1 MKKKQRQMIGMLL
14 ALVVLAAAFLGIRQY
29 NKNASSAT
37 STTEDTQETVLDV
50 NSDDITSFRY
60 VYEGETYAFEKED
73 DTWYYADD
81 HSLNLNQERIKAMI
95 LKVAPLK
102 ADQVIENV
110 TDMSQYGLADPERTI
125 QYETA
130 DRSVIINVGNLNS
143 MTSQYYIAFPSEMKV
158 YVVATNVVTG
168 FNYTLEDLVE
178 VDYDRWS
185 TEADVDRSPLAAH
198 GEYRQDARLGD
209 GDLPELRYEIVTVKL
224 PFLYGLCKRDFIQW
238 VERDN
243 DQLPME
249 YWEEYRTVTAAPW
262 GAEEVFQ
269 RYSGAEPVNQF
280 LLCWPDRM
288 AEVKLPWDWRLT
300 ADQMAVIGEKLL
312 HA

>member
-37 STTEDTQETVLDV
+37 SITEDTQETVLDV

-73 DTWYYADD
+73 ETWYYADD
-81 HSLNLNQERIKAMI
+81 HSLNLNQDRIKAMI

-178 VDYDRWS
+178 ETIEATETAETETAETETAETETTEAVETVETETAA
-185 TEADVDRSPLAAH
+185 TEAD
-198 GEYRQDARLGD
+198 
-209 GDLPELRYEIVTVKL
+209 
-224 PFLYGLCKRDFIQW
+224 
-238 VERDN
+238 
-243 DQLPME
+243 
-249 YWEEYRTVTAAPW
+249 
-262 GAEEVFQ
+262 
-269 RYSGAEPVNQF
+269 
-280 LLCWPDRM
+280 
-288 AEVKLPWDWRLT
+288 
-300 ADQMAVIGEKLL
+300 
-312 HA
+312 

>member
-37 STTEDTQETVLDV
+37 STIEDTQETVLDV

-81 HSLNLNQERIKAMI
+81 HSLNLNQDRIKAMI

-102 ADQVIENV
+102 AEQVIENV

-130 DRSVIINVGNLNS
+130 DCSVIINVGNLNS

-158 YVVATNVVTG
+158 YVVTTNVVTG

-178 VDYDRWS
+178 ET
-185 TEADVDRSPLAAH
+185 TEAT
-198 GEYRQDARLGD
+198 E
-209 GDLPELRYEIVTVKL
+209 T
-224 PFLYGLCKRDFIQW
+224 
-238 VERDN
+238 N
-243 DQLPME
+243 
-249 YWEEYRTVTAAPW
+249 
-262 GAEEVFQ
+262 
-269 RYSGAEPVNQF
+269 
-280 LLCWPDRM
+280 
-288 AEVKLPWDWRLT
+288 
-300 ADQMAVIGEKLL
+300 
-312 HA
+312 

>member
-50 NSDDITSFRY
+50 NSDDITSFSY
-60 VYEGETYAFEKED
+60 VYEGETYAFEKKDE
-73 DTWYYADD
+73 TWYYTDD
-81 HSLNLNQERIKAMI
+81 HSLNLNQDRIKAMI

-158 YVVATNVVTG
+158 YAVTTNVVTG
-168 FNYTLEDLVE
+168 FNYTLDDLVE
-178 VDYDRWS
+178 ET
-185 TEADVDRSPLAAH
+185 TEATETAETETAETETTESV
-198 GEYRQDARLGD
+198 E
-209 GDLPELRYEIVTVKL
+209 TV
-224 PFLYGLCKRDFIQW
+224 
-238 VERDN
+238 ET
-243 DQLPME
+243 E
-249 YWEEYRTVTAAPW
+249 TAAT
-262 GAEEVFQ
+262 GA
-269 RYSGAEPVNQF
+269 N
-280 LLCWPDRM
+280 
-288 AEVKLPWDWRLT
+288 
-300 ADQMAVIGEKLL
+300 
-312 HA
+312 

>member
-29 NKNASSAT
+29 NKNASSAM

-50 NSDDITSFRY
+50 NSDDIISFRY

-110 TDMSQYGLADPERTI
+110 TDMSQYGLADPESTI

-143 MTSQYYIAFPSEMKV
+143 MTSQYYVAFPSEMKV

-178 VDYDRWS
+178 ETTEATETAETETAETETTEAVETVETETAA
-185 TEADVDRSPLAAH
+185 TEAD
-198 GEYRQDARLGD
+198 
-209 GDLPELRYEIVTVKL
+209 
-224 PFLYGLCKRDFIQW
+224 
-238 VERDN
+238 
-243 DQLPME
+243 
-249 YWEEYRTVTAAPW
+249 
-262 GAEEVFQ
+262 
-269 RYSGAEPVNQF
+269 
-280 LLCWPDRM
+280 
-288 AEVKLPWDWRLT
+288 
-300 ADQMAVIGEKLL
+300 
-312 HA
+312 

>member
-29 NKNASSAT
+29 NKNASFAA

-81 HSLNLNQERIKAMI
+81 HSLNLNQDRIKAMI

-158 YVVATNVVTG
+158 YVVTTNVVTG

-178 VDYDRWS
+178 ET
-185 TEADVDRSPLAAH
+185 TEAT
-198 GEYRQDARLGD
+198 E
-209 GDLPELRYEIVTVKL
+209 T
-224 PFLYGLCKRDFIQW
+224 
-238 VERDN
+238 N
-243 DQLPME
+243 
-249 YWEEYRTVTAAPW
+249 
-262 GAEEVFQ
+262 
-269 RYSGAEPVNQF
+269 
-280 LLCWPDRM
+280 
-288 AEVKLPWDWRLT
+288 
-300 ADQMAVIGEKLL
+300 
-312 HA
+312 

>member
-50 NSDDITSFRY
+50 NADDITSFRY

-81 HSLNLNQERIKAMI
+81 HSLNLNQDRIKAMI

-110 TDMSQYGLADPERTI
+110 TDMSQYGLTNPERTI

-143 MTSQYYIAFPSEMKV
+143 MTSQYYIAFPSEMTV
-158 YVVATNVVTG
+158 YAVTTNVVTG
-168 FNYTLEDLVE
+168 FNYTLDDLVE
-178 VDYDRWS
+178 ET
-185 TEADVDRSPLAAH
+185 TEATETAETETAETETTEAV
-198 GEYRQDARLGD
+198 E
-209 GDLPELRYEIVTVKL
+209 TV
-224 PFLYGLCKRDFIQW
+224 
-238 VERDN
+238 ET
-243 DQLPME
+243 E
-249 YWEEYRTVTAAPW
+249 TAAT
-262 GAEEVFQ
+262 ET
-269 RYSGAEPVNQF
+269 N
-280 LLCWPDRM
+280 
-288 AEVKLPWDWRLT
+288 
-300 ADQMAVIGEKLL
+300 
-312 HA
+312 

>member
-14 ALVVLAAAFLGIRQY
+14 ALVVLAAVFLGIRQY
-29 NKNASSAT
+29 NKNIASAT

-73 DTWYYADD
+73 ETWYYADD
-81 HSLNLNQERIKAMI
+81 HSLNLNQDRIKAMI
-95 LKVAPLK
+95 LKVALLK

-158 YVVATNVVTG
+158 YAVTTNVVTG
-168 FNYTLEDLVE
+168 FNYTLDDLVE
-178 VDYDRWS
+178 ET
-185 TEADVDRSPLAAH
+185 TEATETAETETAETETTESV
-198 GEYRQDARLGD
+198 E
-209 GDLPELRYEIVTVKL
+209 TV
-224 PFLYGLCKRDFIQW
+224 
-238 VERDN
+238 ET
-243 DQLPME
+243 E
-249 YWEEYRTVTAAPW
+249 TAAT
-262 GAEEVFQ
+262 GA
-269 RYSGAEPVNQF
+269 N
-280 LLCWPDRM
+280 
-288 AEVKLPWDWRLT
+288 
-300 ADQMAVIGEKLL
+300 
-312 HA
+312 

>member
-14 ALVVLAAAFLGIRQY
+14 ALVVLAAVFLGIRQY
-29 NKNASSAT
+29 NKNIASAT

-50 NSDDITSFRY
+50 NSDDINSFRY

-73 DTWYYADD
+73 ETWYYTDD
-81 HSLNLNQERIKAMI
+81 HSLNLNQDRIKAMI

-102 ADQVIENV
+102 ADQVIGNV
-110 TDMSQYGLADPERTI
+110 TDMSQYGLADPDRTI

-178 VDYDRWS
+178 ETTEATETAETETAETETTEAVETVEKETAA
-185 TEADVDRSPLAAH
+185 TEAD
-198 GEYRQDARLGD
+198 
-209 GDLPELRYEIVTVKL
+209 
-224 PFLYGLCKRDFIQW
+224 
-238 VERDN
+238 
-243 DQLPME
+243 
-249 YWEEYRTVTAAPW
+249 
-262 GAEEVFQ
+262 
-269 RYSGAEPVNQF
+269 
-280 LLCWPDRM
+280 
-288 AEVKLPWDWRLT
+288 
-300 ADQMAVIGEKLL
+300 
-312 HA
+312 

>member
-29 NKNASSAT
+29 NKNASSAA

-60 VYEGETYAFEKED
+60 VYEGETYAFEKKDE
-73 DTWYYADD
+73 TWYYTDD

-168 FNYTLEDLVE
+168 FNYTLDDLVE
-178 VDYDRWS
+178 ET
-185 TEADVDRSPLAAH
+185 TEATETAETETAETETTEAV
-198 GEYRQDARLGD
+198 E
-209 GDLPELRYEIVTVKL
+209 TV
-224 PFLYGLCKRDFIQW
+224 
-238 VERDN
+238 ET
-243 DQLPME
+243 E
-249 YWEEYRTVTAAPW
+249 TAATE
-262 GAEEVFQ
+262 A
-269 RYSGAEPVNQF
+269 N
-280 LLCWPDRM
+280 
-288 AEVKLPWDWRLT
+288 
-300 ADQMAVIGEKLL
+300 
-312 HA
+312 

>member
-50 NSDDITSFRY
+50 NSNDITSFRY
-60 VYEGETYAFEKED
+60 VYEGETYAFEKKDE
-73 DTWYYADD
+73 TWYYTDD

-168 FNYTLEDLVE
+168 FNYTLDDLVE
-178 VDYDRWS
+178 ETTEATETAETETAETETTEAVETVETETAA
-185 TEADVDRSPLAAH
+185 TEAD
-198 GEYRQDARLGD
+198 
-209 GDLPELRYEIVTVKL
+209 
-224 PFLYGLCKRDFIQW
+224 
-238 VERDN
+238 
-243 DQLPME
+243 
-249 YWEEYRTVTAAPW
+249 
-262 GAEEVFQ
+262 
-269 RYSGAEPVNQF
+269 
-280 LLCWPDRM
+280 
-288 AEVKLPWDWRLT
+288 
-300 ADQMAVIGEKLL
+300 
-312 HA
+312 

>member
-1 MKKKQRQMIGMLL
+1 MIGMLL

-37 STTEDTQETVLDV
+37 SITEDTQETVLDV

-60 VYEGETYAFEKED
+60 VYEGETYAFEKKD

-81 HSLNLNQERIKAMI
+81 HSLNLNQDRIKAMI

-158 YVVATNVVTG
+158 YAVTTNVVTG
-168 FNYTLEDLVE
+168 FNYTLDDLVE
-178 VDYDRWS
+178 ET
-185 TEADVDRSPLAAH
+185 TEATETAETETAETETTESV
-198 GEYRQDARLGD
+198 E
-209 GDLPELRYEIVTVKL
+209 TV
-224 PFLYGLCKRDFIQW
+224 
-238 VERDN
+238 ET
-243 DQLPME
+243 E
-249 YWEEYRTVTAAPW
+249 TAAT
-262 GAEEVFQ
+262 GA
-269 RYSGAEPVNQF
+269 N
-280 LLCWPDRM
+280 
-288 AEVKLPWDWRLT
+288 
-300 ADQMAVIGEKLL
+300 
-312 HA
+312 

>member
-14 ALVVLAAAFLGIRQY
+14 ALVVLLATAMSVTAFAAGIRQY
-29 NKNASSAT
+29 NKNASSVT

-50 NSDDITSFRY
+50 NSDDITSFSY
-60 VYEGETYAFEKED
+60 VYEGETYAFEKKDE
-73 DTWYYADD
+73 TWYYTDD

-158 YVVATNVVTG
+158 YVVTTNVVAG

-178 VDYDRWS
+178 ETTEETES
-185 TEADVDRSPLAAH
+185 TEAAETAETETAETETTEAV
-198 GEYRQDARLGD
+198 E
-209 GDLPELRYEIVTVKL
+209 TV
-224 PFLYGLCKRDFIQW
+224 
-238 VERDN
+238 ET
-243 DQLPME
+243 E
-249 YWEEYRTVTAAPW
+249 TAA
-262 GAEEVFQ
+262 
-269 RYSGAEPVNQF
+269 
-280 LLCWPDRM
+280 
-288 AEVKLPWDWRLT
+288 T
-300 ADQMAVIGEKLL
+300 GEN
-312 HA
+312 

>member
-37 STTEDTQETVLDV
+37 STTEDIQETVLDV
-50 NSDDITSFRY
+50 NSDDVTSFSY

-73 DTWYYADD
+73 DTWYYTDD

-168 FNYTLEDLVE
+168 FNYTLDDLVE
-178 VDYDRWS
+178 ET
-185 TEADVDRSPLAAH
+185 TEATETAETETAETETTEAV
-198 GEYRQDARLGD
+198 E
-209 GDLPELRYEIVTVKL
+209 TV
-224 PFLYGLCKRDFIQW
+224 
-238 VERDN
+238 ET
-243 DQLPME
+243 E
-249 YWEEYRTVTAAPW
+249 TAA
-262 GAEEVFQ
+262 
-269 RYSGAEPVNQF
+269 
-280 LLCWPDRM
+280 
-288 AEVKLPWDWRLT
+288 T
-300 ADQMAVIGEKLL
+300 GEN
-312 HA
+312 

>member
-1 MKKKQRQMIGMLL
+1 MIGMLL
-14 ALVVLAAAFLGIRQY
+14 ALVVLAAVFLGIRQY
-29 NKNASSAT
+29 NKNIAPAT

-73 DTWYYADD
+73 ETWYYADD
-81 HSLNLNQERIKAMI
+81 HSLNLNQDRIKAMI

-158 YVVATNVVTG
+158 YAVTTNVVTG
-168 FNYTLEDLVE
+168 FNYTLDDLVE
-178 VDYDRWS
+178 ET
-185 TEADVDRSPLAAH
+185 TEATETAETETAETETTESV
-198 GEYRQDARLGD
+198 E
-209 GDLPELRYEIVTVKL
+209 TV
-224 PFLYGLCKRDFIQW
+224 
-238 VERDN
+238 ET
-243 DQLPME
+243 E
-249 YWEEYRTVTAAPW
+249 TAAT
-262 GAEEVFQ
+262 GA
-269 RYSGAEPVNQF
+269 N
-280 LLCWPDRM
+280 
-288 AEVKLPWDWRLT
+288 
-300 ADQMAVIGEKLL
+300 
-312 HA
+312 

>member
-14 ALVVLAAAFLGIRQY
+14 ALVVLAATFLGIRQY

-50 NSDDITSFRY
+50 NSDDITSFSY
-60 VYEGETYAFEKED
+60 VYEGETYAFEKKD

-81 HSLNLNQERIKAMI
+81 HSLNLNQDRIKAMI

-158 YVVATNVVTG
+158 YVVTTNVVTG

-178 VDYDRWS
+178 ET
-185 TEADVDRSPLAAH
+185 TEATETAETETAETETTEAV
-198 GEYRQDARLGD
+198 E
-209 GDLPELRYEIVTVKL
+209 TV
-224 PFLYGLCKRDFIQW
+224 
-238 VERDN
+238 ET
-243 DQLPME
+243 E
-249 YWEEYRTVTAAPW
+249 TAA
-262 GAEEVFQ
+262 AE
-269 RYSGAEPVNQF
+269 
-280 LLCWPDRM
+280 
-288 AEVKLPWDWRLT
+288 
-300 ADQMAVIGEKLL
+300 AD
-312 HA
+312 

>member
-1 MKKKQRQMIGMLL
+1 MKKKQRQMIVMLL

-29 NKNASSAT
+29 NKNASSEN

-60 VYEGETYAFEKED
+60 VYEGETYAFEKKD

-81 HSLNLNQERIKAMI
+81 HSLNLNQDRIKAMI

-143 MTSQYYIAFPSEMKV
+143 MTSQYYVAFPSEMKV
-158 YVVATNVVTG
+158 YVVTTNVVTG

-178 VDYDRWS
+178 ET
-185 TEADVDRSPLAAH
+185 TEATETAETETAETETTETETTEVVETVETETA
-198 GEYRQDARLGD
+198 
-209 GDLPELRYEIVTVKL
+209 VT
-224 PFLYGLCKRDFIQW
+224 
-238 VERDN
+238 ETN
-243 DQLPME
+243 
-249 YWEEYRTVTAAPW
+249 
-262 GAEEVFQ
+262 
-269 RYSGAEPVNQF
+269 
-280 LLCWPDRM
+280 
-288 AEVKLPWDWRLT
+288 
-300 ADQMAVIGEKLL
+300 
-312 HA
+312 

>member
-14 ALVVLAAAFLGIRQY
+14 ALVVLAAVFLGIRQY
-29 NKNASSAT
+29 NKNIASAT

-73 DTWYYADD
+73 DTWYYTDD
-81 HSLNLNQERIKAMI
+81 HSLNLNQDRIKAMI

-102 ADQVIENV
+102 ADQVIGNV

-178 VDYDRWS
+178 ETIEATETAETETAETETTEAVETVEKETAA
-185 TEADVDRSPLAAH
+185 TEAD
-198 GEYRQDARLGD
+198 
-209 GDLPELRYEIVTVKL
+209 
-224 PFLYGLCKRDFIQW
+224 
-238 VERDN
+238 
-243 DQLPME
+243 
-249 YWEEYRTVTAAPW
+249 
-262 GAEEVFQ
+262 
-269 RYSGAEPVNQF
+269 
-280 LLCWPDRM
+280 
-288 AEVKLPWDWRLT
+288 
-300 ADQMAVIGEKLL
+300 
-312 HA
+312 

>member
-29 NKNASSAT
+29 NKNAASAT

-50 NSDDITSFRY
+50 NSDDITSFCY

-81 HSLNLNQERIKAMI
+81 HSLNLNQDRIKAMI

-130 DRSVIINVGNLNS
+130 DRSVIINIGNLNS
-143 MTSQYYIAFPSEMKV
+143 MTSQYYVAFPSEMKV
-158 YVVATNVVTG
+158 YVVTTNVVTG

-178 VDYDRWS
+178 ET
-185 TEADVDRSPLAAH
+185 TEAMETAETETTETETTEAV
-198 GEYRQDARLGD
+198 E
-209 GDLPELRYEIVTVKL
+209 TV
-224 PFLYGLCKRDFIQW
+224 
-238 VERDN
+238 ET
-243 DQLPME
+243 E
-249 YWEEYRTVTAAPW
+249 TVAT
-262 GAEEVFQ
+262 ET
-269 RYSGAEPVNQF
+269 N
-280 LLCWPDRM
+280 
-288 AEVKLPWDWRLT
+288 
-300 ADQMAVIGEKLL
+300 
-312 HA
+312 

>member
-50 NSDDITSFRY
+50 NSDDITSFCY
-60 VYEGETYAFEKED
+60 VYEGETYAFEKKDE
-73 DTWYYADD
+73 TWYYTDD

-168 FNYTLEDLVE
+168 FNYTLDDLVE
-178 VDYDRWS
+178 ET
-185 TEADVDRSPLAAH
+185 TEATETAETETAETETTEAV
-198 GEYRQDARLGD
+198 E
-209 GDLPELRYEIVTVKL
+209 TV
-224 PFLYGLCKRDFIQW
+224 
-238 VERDN
+238 ET
-243 DQLPME
+243 E
-249 YWEEYRTVTAAPW
+249 TAA
-262 GAEEVFQ
+262 AE
-269 RYSGAEPVNQF
+269 
-280 LLCWPDRM
+280 
-288 AEVKLPWDWRLT
+288 
-300 ADQMAVIGEKLL
+300 AD
-312 HA
+312 

>member
-14 ALVVLAAAFLGIRQY
+14 ALVVLRQY
-29 NKNASSAT
+29 NKNIASAT

-73 DTWYYADD
+73 DTWYYTDD
-81 HSLNLNQERIKAMI
+81 HSLNLNQDRIKAMI

-110 TDMSQYGLADPERTI
+110 TDMSQYGLADPDRTI

-143 MTSQYYIAFPSEMKV
+143 MPSQYYIAFPSEMKV

-178 VDYDRWS
+178 ETTEATETAETETAETETTEAVETVEKETAA
-185 TEADVDRSPLAAH
+185 TEAD
-198 GEYRQDARLGD
+198 
-209 GDLPELRYEIVTVKL
+209 
-224 PFLYGLCKRDFIQW
+224 
-238 VERDN
+238 
-243 DQLPME
+243 
-249 YWEEYRTVTAAPW
+249 
-262 GAEEVFQ
+262 
-269 RYSGAEPVNQF
+269 
-280 LLCWPDRM
+280 
-288 AEVKLPWDWRLT
+288 
-300 ADQMAVIGEKLL
+300 
-312 HA
+312 

>member
-1 MKKKQRQMIGMLL
+1 MLL

-29 NKNASSAT
+29 NKNASSAA

-50 NSDDITSFRY
+50 NSDDITSFHY
-60 VYEGETYAFEKED
+60 VYEGETYAFEKKDE
-73 DTWYYADD
+73 TWYYTDD

-178 VDYDRWS
+178 ET
-185 TEADVDRSPLAAH
+185 TEATETAETETAETETTEAV
-198 GEYRQDARLGD
+198 E
-209 GDLPELRYEIVTVKL
+209 TV
-224 PFLYGLCKRDFIQW
+224 
-238 VERDN
+238 ET
-243 DQLPME
+243 E
-249 YWEEYRTVTAAPW
+249 TAATE
-262 GAEEVFQ
+262 A
-269 RYSGAEPVNQF
+269 N
-280 LLCWPDRM
+280 
-288 AEVKLPWDWRLT
+288 
-300 ADQMAVIGEKLL
+300 
-312 HA
+312 

>member
-14 ALVVLAAAFLGIRQY
+14 ALVVLAAVFLGIRQY
-29 NKNASSAT
+29 NKNTVSAT

-50 NSDDITSFRY
+50 NSDDITSFCY

-73 DTWYYADD
+73 ETWYYADD
-81 HSLNLNQERIKAMI
+81 HSLNLNQDRIKTMI

-130 DRSVIINVGNLNS
+130 DRSVIINIGNLNS

-158 YVVATNVVTG
+158 YVVTTNVVTG

-178 VDYDRWS
+178 EEDS
-185 TEADVDRSPLAAH
+185 TDV
-198 GEYRQDARLGD
+198 
-209 GDLPELRYEIVTVKL
+209 
-224 PFLYGLCKRDFIQW
+224 
-238 VERDN
+238 
-243 DQLPME
+243 
-249 YWEEYRTVTAAPW
+249 
-262 GAEEVFQ
+262 AEESQ
-269 RYSGAEPVNQF
+269 EMQ
-280 LLCWPDRM
+280 
-288 AEVKLPWDWRLT
+288 
-300 ADQMAVIGEKLL
+300 
-312 HA
+312 

>member
-37 STTEDTQETVLDV
+37 SITEDTQETVLDV

-60 VYEGETYAFEKED
+60 VYEGETYAFEKKDE
-73 DTWYYADD
+73 TWYYTDD

-158 YVVATNVVTG
+158 YAVTTNVVTG
-168 FNYTLEDLVE
+168 FNYTLDDLVE
-178 VDYDRWS
+178 ET
-185 TEADVDRSPLAAH
+185 TEATETAETETAETETTESV
-198 GEYRQDARLGD
+198 E
-209 GDLPELRYEIVTVKL
+209 TV
-224 PFLYGLCKRDFIQW
+224 
-238 VERDN
+238 ET
-243 DQLPME
+243 E
-249 YWEEYRTVTAAPW
+249 TAAT
-262 GAEEVFQ
+262 GA
-269 RYSGAEPVNQF
+269 N
-280 LLCWPDRM
+280 
-288 AEVKLPWDWRLT
+288 
-300 ADQMAVIGEKLL
+300 
-312 HA
+312 

>member
-1 MKKKQRQMIGMLL
+1 MLL

-60 VYEGETYAFEKED
+60 VYEGETYSFEKEE
-73 DTWYYADD
+73 DTWYYTGD

-158 YVVATNVVTG
+158 YAVTTNVVTG
-168 FNYTLEDLVE
+168 FNYTLDDLVE
-178 VDYDRWS
+178 ET
-185 TEADVDRSPLAAH
+185 TEATETAETETAETETTESV
-198 GEYRQDARLGD
+198 E
-209 GDLPELRYEIVTVKL
+209 TV
-224 PFLYGLCKRDFIQW
+224 
-238 VERDN
+238 ET
-243 DQLPME
+243 E
-249 YWEEYRTVTAAPW
+249 TAAT
-262 GAEEVFQ
+262 GA
-269 RYSGAEPVNQF
+269 N
-280 LLCWPDRM
+280 
-288 AEVKLPWDWRLT
+288 
-300 ADQMAVIGEKLL
+300 
-312 HA
+312 

>member
-1 MKKKQRQMIGMLL
+1 MIGMLL

-37 STTEDTQETVLDV
+37 SITEDTQETVLDV

-60 VYEGETYAFEKED
+60 VYEGETYAFEKKDE
-73 DTWYYADD
+73 TWYYTDD
-81 HSLNLNQERIKAMI
+81 HSLNLNQDRIKAMI

-158 YVVATNVVTG
+158 YAVTTNVVTG
-168 FNYTLEDLVE
+168 FNYTLDDLVE
-178 VDYDRWS
+178 ET
-185 TEADVDRSPLAAH
+185 TEATETAETETAETETTESV
-198 GEYRQDARLGD
+198 E
-209 GDLPELRYEIVTVKL
+209 TV
-224 PFLYGLCKRDFIQW
+224 
-238 VERDN
+238 ET
-243 DQLPME
+243 E
-249 YWEEYRTVTAAPW
+249 TAAT
-262 GAEEVFQ
+262 GA
-269 RYSGAEPVNQF
+269 N
-280 LLCWPDRM
+280 
-288 AEVKLPWDWRLT
+288 
-300 ADQMAVIGEKLL
+300 
-312 HA
+312 

>member
-37 STTEDTQETVLDV
+37 SITEDTQETVLDV

-73 DTWYYADD
+73 ETWYYADD
-81 HSLNLNQERIKAMI
+81 HSLNLNQDRIKAMI

-130 DRSVIINVGNLNS
+130 DRSVFINVGNLNS

-178 VDYDRWS
+178 ETTEATETAETETAETETAETETTEAVETVETETAA
-185 TEADVDRSPLAAH
+185 TEAD
-198 GEYRQDARLGD
+198 
-209 GDLPELRYEIVTVKL
+209 
-224 PFLYGLCKRDFIQW
+224 
-238 VERDN
+238 
-243 DQLPME
+243 
-249 YWEEYRTVTAAPW
+249 
-262 GAEEVFQ
+262 
-269 RYSGAEPVNQF
+269 
-280 LLCWPDRM
+280 
-288 AEVKLPWDWRLT
+288 
-300 ADQMAVIGEKLL
+300 
-312 HA
+312 

>member
-14 ALVVLAAAFLGIRQY
+14 ALVVLAAVFLGIRQY
-29 NKNASSAT
+29 NKNASSAA

-50 NSDDITSFRY
+50 NTDDITSFRY

-73 DTWYYADD
+73 ETWYYTDD
-81 HSLNLNQERIKAMI
+81 HSLNLNQDRIKAMI

-102 ADQVIENV
+102 ADQVIGNV
-110 TDMSQYGLADPERTI
+110 TDMSQYGLADPDRTI

-178 VDYDRWS
+178 ET
-185 TEADVDRSPLAAH
+185 TEATETAETETAETETTEAV
-198 GEYRQDARLGD
+198 E
-209 GDLPELRYEIVTVKL
+209 TV
-224 PFLYGLCKRDFIQW
+224 
-238 VERDN
+238 ET
-243 DQLPME
+243 E
-249 YWEEYRTVTAAPW
+249 TAA
-262 GAEEVFQ
+262 
-269 RYSGAEPVNQF
+269 
-280 LLCWPDRM
+280 
-288 AEVKLPWDWRLT
+288 T
-300 ADQMAVIGEKLL
+300 GEN
-312 HA
+312 